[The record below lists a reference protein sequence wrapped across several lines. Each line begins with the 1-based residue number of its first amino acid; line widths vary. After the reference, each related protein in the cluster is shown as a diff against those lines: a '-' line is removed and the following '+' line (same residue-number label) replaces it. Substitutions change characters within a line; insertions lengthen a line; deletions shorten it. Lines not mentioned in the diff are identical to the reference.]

1 MGLHSFSIFVIDDDV
16 TLPLTRS
23 FFLYIRNRHPQ
34 SILKQSERNEDQ
46 KGTRNGTKQLTKRGL
61 EQNKQRN
68 NRNKTLIG
76 MTQNEEQN

>member
-1 MGLHSFSIFVIDDDV
+1 MGLHSFSIFGIDDDA

-23 FFLYIRNRHPQ
+23 FFLSIRNRHPQ

-46 KGTRNGTKQLTKRGL
+46 KGTRNGTKRLRKRGS
-61 EQNKQRN
+61 EENKQRK

-76 MTQNEEQN
+76 MTQNEERN